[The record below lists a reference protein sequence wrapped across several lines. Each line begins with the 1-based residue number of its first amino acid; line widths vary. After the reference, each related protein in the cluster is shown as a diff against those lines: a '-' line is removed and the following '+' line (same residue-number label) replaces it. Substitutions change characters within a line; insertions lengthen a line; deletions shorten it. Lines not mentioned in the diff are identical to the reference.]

1 MKNPLPVL
9 WVLGLIAYGCSTEV
23 PDQAA
28 AYRAPDFI
36 AAHCGSCHLPPDPA
50 SLPRDIWALE
60 VLPLMG
66 ALNGVYVS
74 RPRSRYVG
82 QGKEAPYL
90 EKVFPTQATIDSAT
104 WSQITAYYLDNAP
117 NALPPPPEPSELYA
131 LEAFVPRRV
140 IDTAS
145 PWVPPFTTS
154 LGVNP
159 DGTVSVGGRTSGGG
173 VRRIFDG
180 RGSIVDRGPSDSP
193 PSFVSEAGKL
203 TLEMGILYPSD
214 LRVGRLLVNGRLRM
228 DSLARPL
235 DLATVDLDLNGRP
248 DTVIAEY
255 GNFTGRLTAREGGR
269 TTVLSSTPGAIRLQ
283 VADYDGDGNPDLL
296 ALFAQGDERLEAWI
310 SRPGGPERRGLL
322 RFPPSYGS
330 ADFQVVDF
338 NGDGHPDL
346 LTASGDNFD
355 YRPIPK
361 PYHGLRLYLNDGDGA
376 QVPAWFYHL
385 DGAYAVRCADY
396 DQDGDLDIAAIAYFI
411 PPADRSLR
419 SFVYLEQTGDLA
431 FRPQSFVKP
440 VGEHY
445 IRLADGDLDGDGDLD
460 LLLGNFAGYLPDRLP
475 PDARID
481 RESPVYVVL
490 ENRTK

>member
-1 MKNPLPVL
+1 MTYR
-9 WVLGLIAYGCSTEV
+9 IATLLLLFVVGYGCQTEAV
-23 PDQAA
+23 ETTDEFE
-28 AYRAPDFI
+28 APAFVT
-36 AAHCGSCHLPPDPA
+36 AHCGNCHLTPDPA
-50 SLPRDIWALE
+50 LLPRDIWALE

-66 ALNGVYVS
+66 ALNGVYVT
-74 RPRSRYVG
+74 RPRSHYVG
-82 QGKEAPYL
+82 TGEENKYL
-90 EKVFPTQATIDSAT
+90 EGVFPEEAGIDSTT
-104 WSQITAYYLDNAP
+104 WARITAYYLDHAP
-117 NALPPPPEPSELYA
+117 NSLPLPADPAQLYEL
-131 LEAFVPRRV
+131 EDFVPRNV

-154 LGVNP
+154 IDLSRG
-159 DGTVSVGGRTSGGG
+159 GMVSVGGRTSSGG
-173 VRRIFDG
+173 VRRTFDG
-180 RGSIVDRGPSDSP
+180 RGAVVKRQQTLSP
-193 PSFVSEAGKL
+193 PSLLDEAL
-203 TLEMGILYPSD
+203 QLSLEMGVLYPSD
-214 LRVGRLLVNGRLRM
+214 LRRGRLLVNGELRM

-235 DLATVDLDLNGRP
+235 DLALVDLDLNGRP
-248 DTVIAEY
+248 DTVVAEY
-255 GNFTGRLTAREGGR
+255 GNFTGQLSSREGDR
-269 TTVLSSTPGAIRLQ
+269 TTILAATPGAIRLQ
-283 VADYDGDGNPDLL
+283 VADYDGDGNDDLL
-296 ALFAQGDERLEAWI
+296 ALFAQGDERLEAWL
-310 SRPGGPERRGLL
+310 SRPGGAQRRPLL

-338 NGDGHPDL
+338 NNDGHPDL

-385 DGAYAVRCADY
+385 DGAYAVRCQDY

-411 PPADRSLR
+411 PPAERSLR
-419 SFVYLEQTGDLA
+419 SFVYLEQTGKLT

-440 VGEHY
+440 AGDHY
-445 IRLADGDLDGDGDLD
+445 IRLADGDVDGDGDLD